1 MTCPRCQTAN
11 LPGAAACTS
20 CGFVLRRTGP
30 AAGGQRKGLAIA
42 SLIIGLLSLPTL
54 AGLGIGALT
63 GIVLGIVALMKASQ
77 SPAEYGGKGLA
88 IGGIIASAVSFLAI
102 PVLGI
107 IAAIAIPSLLRAR
120 VSANE
125 AAAIGDTRSVISA
138 EAAYQYANAGHYD
151 SLECLVA
158 PGGCIPNYPAN
169 GPTFVGSDFAVP
181 VRAGYRRSFHPGPAA
196 SGSGAGTSF
205 SRSSIESFAYVAE
218 PEAPNRTGVRSFCG
232 DASGMVCS
240 VMNGPMPAI
249 AAGRCPSEC
258 QPLR

>member
-1 MTCPRCQTAN
+1 MTCPRCQNTN
-11 LPGAAACTS
+11 PPGVTACTS
-20 CGFVLRRTGP
+20 CGFALRQMGP
-30 AAGGQRKGLAIA
+30 PGGQRKGLAIA

-77 SPAEYGGKGLA
+77 SPAEYGGKGMA
-88 IGGIIASAVSFLAI
+88 IAGIVASALSFIAI

-120 VSANE
+120 VAANE
-125 AAAIGDTRSVISA
+125 ASAIGDTRSVISA

-151 SLECLVA
+151 TLECLAA
-158 PGGCIPNYPAN
+158 PVGCIPNYPAT
-169 GPTFVGSDFAVP
+169 GPKFVGPEFIAP
-181 VRAGYRRSFHPGPAA
+181 VKAGYRRSFHAGPAA

-232 DASGMVCS
+232 DASGMVCA
-240 VMNGPMPAI
+240 VMNGPMPEI
-249 AAGRCPSEC
+249 VAGSCPSGC
-258 QPLR
+258 TPLH